1 MKTREALYRQEAA
14 GILRDLC
21 MYRALTEAQLL
32 RLYPGRQDKVK
43 NLLSYLVRQGRVR
56 RVGET
61 YFPAGQSLDSADPAL
76 TASVWVLLDFIDQ
89 VEFHAAGDYPATLI
103 FFAGGQVY
111 EIVRAAPGKEEWIN
125 RLLEHAEEH
134 ASQFIVLVDGPE
146 QIPLIR
152 IPNVRGFCTV
162 SPQGTVQYYQ
172 TEGACI

>member
-1 MKTREALYRQEAA
+1 MKTREELYRREAA

-61 YFPAGQSLDSADPAL
+61 YFPAGQSPDSADPAL

-89 VEFHAAGDYPATLI
+89 VEYHSVSDFPAKII
-103 FFAGGQVY
+103 FFAEGEVY
-111 EIVRAAPGKEEWIN
+111 EIIHVEQGKETMISHL
-125 RLLEHAEEH
+125 R
-134 ASQFIVLVDGPE
+134 P
-146 QIPLIR
+146 
-152 IPNVRGFCTV
+152 VRHGHQCCA
-162 SPQGTVQYYQ
+162 P
-172 TEGACI
+172 

>member
-14 GILRDLC
+14 GILRDLS
-21 MYRALTEAQLL
+21 MYRALIQAQLL
-32 RLYPGRQDKVK
+32 GLYPGRQDKV
-43 NLLSYLVRQGRVR
+43 NHLLSYLVRQGRVR
-56 RVGET
+56 REGDT
-61 YFPAGQSLDSADPAL
+61 YFPAGQSTGAADPAL
-76 TASVWVLLDFIDQ
+76 TASVWILLDFIDQ

-111 EIVRAAPGKEEWIN
+111 EILYAAPGKEEWLN
-125 RLLEHAEEH
+125 RLLDQTQEA
-134 ASQFIVLVDGPE
+134 ASQYIVLVDDPA

-152 IPNVRGFCTV
+152 VPNVRGFCTV